1 MRRRVLIQLSTQHS
15 PATRQKIKRYEVS
28 FSFHEYSLRTKLFL
42 VFYQPHTLGQIS
54 LSELPFVTGMTPHA
68 QEELGVDDGPC
79 PALFPSRTGA
89 AGRPPPARVLSRSFD
104 LATPMSSRTCVPCRA
119 RCRLLASGLRCHVAG
134 VLVRSGGG
142 RQERPPRSP
151 RVSCGRGDA
160 VNGARTAEQ
169 NR

>member
-54 LSELPFVTGMTPHA
+54 LSELPFVTGMMPHA
-68 QEELGVDDGPC
+68 REELGVDDGPC
-79 PALFPSRTGA
+79 PALFPSQTGA

-104 LATPMSSRTCVPCRA
+104 LATTWRSSGRRCPPGRASPAERGVACR
-119 RCRLLASGLRCHVAG
+119 RVASGATWPASWSEAAAAG
-134 VLVRSGGG
+134 RRGPRAVRVC
-142 RQERPPRSP
+142 P
-151 RVSCGRGDA
+151 A
-160 VNGARTAEQ
+160 AAEMQ
-169 NR
+169 